1 MAKKQK
7 PDSIFIQEVK
17 RDIGTF
23 KRLHGRDRLQFV
35 WDYFRWKILAAIVI
49 LLIVVTFARLL
60 WEGQKPCRLRV
71 CVVLNNEE
79 YCDDWFDPFFNEL
92 KKDGKKGACDLNQDQ
107 PFDYDNIYYYV
118 QELEVQTTV
127 SSRRMDVAV
136 CGPDMYEY
144 LLSIKACMPLDT
156 AFNDQLTD
164 SLIQKGMLKKD
175 KAGITI
181 NPDGSLNEDEAE
193 EGFYAIDISNT
204 AFGQKYNK
212 KQKLEEGEEPAPLY
226 AIIISNTDH
235 LEDSKKLVEALC
247 Q

>member
-7 PDSIFIQEVK
+7 QDSIFIQEVK
-17 RDIGTF
+17 RDINTF
-23 KRLHGRDRLQFV
+23 RRLRGRERLQFV

-49 LLIVVTFARLL
+49 LLIVLTFARLL

-79 YCDDWFDPFFNEL
+79 FCDSWFDAFFNEL

-127 SSRRMDVAV
+127 SSQRMDVAV

-144 LLSIKACMPLDT
+144 LLSIKACLPLDT
-156 AFNDQLTD
+156 ALPDQLKD
-164 SLIQKGMLKKD
+164 SLTEKGMLKKD
-175 KAGITI
+175 KAGVTI
-181 NPDGSLNEDEAE
+181 NRDGSLNEEEAE
-193 EGFYAIDISNT
+193 EGFFAIDISNT
-204 AFGQKYNK
+204 AFGQKYNQN
-212 KQKLEEGEEPAPLY
+212 QKLEEGEEEAPLY
-226 AIIISNTDH
+226 AIIISNTEH
-235 LEDSKKLVEALC
+235 LEDSLKLVEALC
-247 Q
+247 E